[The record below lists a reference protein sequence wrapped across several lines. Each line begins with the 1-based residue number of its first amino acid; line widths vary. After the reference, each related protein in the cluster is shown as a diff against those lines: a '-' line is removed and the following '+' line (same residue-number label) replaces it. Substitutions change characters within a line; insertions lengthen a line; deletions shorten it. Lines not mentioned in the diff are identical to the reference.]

1 MSIDFKPI
9 HNMTPETQ
17 KSWFSFYKSSI
28 QTSFWKRCVSK
39 KFKMDTTID
48 FVKIPNIQETTT
60 SWKLFRKIIWN
71 RGIITLVVR
80 MIKLDERFKTKMSC
94 LNLRFSRKSNKS
106 RVLSWLTGTKTS
118 VVENKRIISS
128 TYFSRCEPRS
138 LKNIAP
144 EPQSIFFKQ
153 NEKIIYWKSY
163 QVQNTGT

>member
-1 MSIDFKPI
+1 
-9 HNMTPETQ
+9 MTPETQ

-28 QTSFWKRCVSK
+28 QTSFWKRCVK

-48 FVKIPNIQETTT
+48 FVKSPNIQETTT

-80 MIKLDERFKTKMSC
+80 MIELDERFKTKMSC
-94 LNLRFSRKSNKS
+94 LNLRFSRKLNKS

-153 NEKIIYWKSY
+153 NEKKLSIGKSY